1 MSFKRSR
8 NNLYIPNVGVGFERA
23 LWATYLS
30 YLEPKDFLI
39 LFISMKTS
47 EGYLE
52 RYLNTKIW
60 PTFFFYSSPWNYKRR
75 PLPSYKTEKF
85 FIVKGK
91 AQYKFKNIL
100 TNEVH
105 KIIASEID
113 NMVIETIPG
122 WSHDITNIGETE
134 LIVVLWASEI
144 LIMKYQIHSIM
155 NSIASLVNDN

>member
-8 NNLYIPNVGVGFERA
+8 NNLDIPNVGVGFERA

-30 YLEPKDFLI
+30 YLEPKDFSYPI
-39 LFISMKTS
+39 HINEDIRGVFGEIFKTQKS
-47 EGYLE
+47 GQLS
-52 RYLNTKIW
+52 
-60 PTFFFYSSPWNYKRR
+60 FFTAHPGITRGGHYHHT
-75 PLPSYKTEKF
+75 KTEKF

-144 LIMKYQIHSIM
+144 F
-155 NSIASLVNDN
+155 